1 MIDGKPLNE
10 HFEESGW
17 RGSYA
22 EDGKKALCGGVKADA
37 GKVQAGLLADF
48 RNALVA
54 VAEVGTFGADKYERD
69 GWRRVENGTVRY
81 TDAMWRHL
89 LAGDGVDDDSG
100 LSHLAHLAW
109 NALALLEMKAGFG
122 EQNLTQVSQQ
132 VPEKF
137 ICHNPDDTGIPTQA
151 DIAKA
156 WQKNETAAGHGVPDD

>member
-89 LAGDGVDDDSG
+89 LAGDGVDDESG
-100 LSHLAHLAW
+100 MSHLAHLTW
-109 NALALLEMKAGFG
+109 NALALLEMKTGFMEPVY
-122 EQNLTQVSQQ
+122 EQTPKPQ
-132 VPEKF
+132 
-137 ICHNPDDTGIPTQA
+137 DTVKSDIPTQA